1 MRPRF
6 WETPI
11 QTRLFFEDAPAPVA
25 PSARPVPAV
34 QPSVRRDV
42 RAEYASWRRDLERLA
57 EGWEDLHVGVLDR
70 HLRLLASP
78 HTGAAERADILAW
91 LDAPLVF
98 NRPASALSFQACLAV
113 YDARLDPAEFQQ
125 LVQRANRQVVNPRR
139 ERAA

>member
-1 MRPRF
+1 M
-6 WETPI
+6 
-11 QTRLFFEDAPAPVA
+11 QTCLWFEDAPASVAKPTRPAPVGQ
-25 PSARPVPAV
+25 PAV
-34 QPSVRRDV
+34 RIHAQ
-42 RAEYASWRRDLERLA
+42 AEYASWRWDLERLA

-70 HLRLLASP
+70 HLRLLASS